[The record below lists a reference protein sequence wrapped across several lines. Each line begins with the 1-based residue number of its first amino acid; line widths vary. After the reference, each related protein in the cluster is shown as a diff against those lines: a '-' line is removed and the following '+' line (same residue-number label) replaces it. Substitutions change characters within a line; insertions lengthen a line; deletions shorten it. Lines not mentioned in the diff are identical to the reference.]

1 MGAVRMN
8 LGDTE
13 RIEVLIL
20 DGTLTPIT
28 GKSDILLSIR
38 RVRDD
43 KWFDFDSGEL
53 DFKDSGWVARQVAM
67 AEVDSTNDPG
77 CYFYDF
83 NTSVI
88 SDSTSGDIFMVRV
101 DQDPGTD
108 AANVPQTGEIRADLQ
123 TDEIDA
129 IKERT
134 DNLPDDPADQSQVE
148 AAISTSE
155 SNIRGGSDTLDS
167 LSDQLD
173 TVQADLDDP
182 DQYKADVSGLA
193 TGADS
198 TNILDAIADVQA
210 DLDNPDQFKADVS
223 ALAIEA
229 NVEGH
234 VTNSLNTYD
243 PPTKA
248 ELDAAEANIRGGS
261 DTLDSLSGQL
271 DVVQADLDDP
281 DQYKADVSGLATGS
295 DSTNILDAIADVQAD
310 LDNPDQFKAD
320 VSALALEANVEG
332 HVTDALNTYDP
343 PTKAEIDTLESN
355 IRGGTDTLDSL
366 SGQLDVVQADLTAI
380 LDILGLLKDYHDNTV
395 KFFGSNGSTE
405 VTQSNAY
412 FMTVFADDGVTPL
425 KRIEFKDSGG
435 NPAKL
440 SEATRYVKT

>member
-53 DFKDSGWVARQVAM
+53 DFKDSGWVSRQVAM

-77 CYFYDF
+77 CYFYNFD
-83 NTSVI
+83 TSVI
-88 SDSTSGDIFMVRV
+88 SDSTSGDVFMLRV
-101 DQDPGTD
+101 DQSPGTD
-108 AANVPQTGEIRADLQ
+108 VANVPQTGEIRADLQ

-148 AAISTSE
+148 AAILVAE
-155 SNIRGGSDTLDS
+155 LNIRGGSDTLDS

-173 TVQADLDDP
+173 VVQADLDNP

-193 TGADS
+193 TGSDS
-198 TNILDAIADVQA
+198 TAILDALAVAQA
-210 DLDNPDQFKADVS
+210 DLDNPDQYKADVS
-223 ALAIEA
+223 ALALEA

-234 VTNSLNTYD
+234 VTDALNAYD

-248 ELDAAEANIRGGS
+248 ELDTAESNIRGGS

-281 DQYKADVSGLATGS
+281 DQYKADVSGLATGA
-295 DSTNILDAIADVQAD
+295 DS
-310 LDNPDQFKAD
+310 
-320 VSALALEANVEG
+320 
-332 HVTDALNTYDP
+332 
-343 PTKAEIDTLESN
+343 
-355 IRGGTDTLDSL
+355 
-366 SGQLDVVQADLTAI
+366 TAI
-380 LDILGLLKDYHDNTV
+380 LDILGLLKDYHDNSV
-395 KFFGSNGSTE
+395 KFFDSDGSTE

-440 SEATRYVKT
+440 SDATRYIKT